1 MRRGWIASR
10 SSPCAKNGWPESVYV
25 ETSAGRAP
33 NRVVMAASITL
44 VVVVWAVNFIAAKIG
59 LRYLPPLT
67 MASFRVTLAGLSM
80 VPAYLVCSRWPAFAD
95 AQRPSSQGITLR
107 DLWTFSYLGFFGV
120 VVNQMCFTMGLR
132 YTSVSDAAV
141 IVGMGPIYTLILAV
155 LFRLERATWHKVVG
169 MTIALVGVAVL
180 ASENGISARSPS
192 LLGDAITMTGSIGFA
207 TYAVLGKRVAG
218 RYDALTMVAFNHF
231 AGAIII
237 LPVALRQARELGPF
251 SRWRAIPWPAWA
263 AVLFMA
269 VCSSA
274 LAYLLYFWLLR
285 YLEASQLSAFT
296 YLLPVLA
303 VILGIL
309 LLGERGSLMQIIGGV
324 LALGGVYWVESG
336 RESPINN

>member
-1 MRRGWIASR
+1 
-10 SSPCAKNGWPESVYV
+10 
-25 ETSAGRAP
+25 
-33 NRVVMAASITL
+33 MAASITL
-44 VVVVWAVNFIAAKIG
+44 VVVVWAINFIAAKIG

-67 MASFRVTLAGLSM
+67 MASFRVTLAGVSM
-80 VPAYLVCSRWPAFAD
+80 VPAYLICSRWPAFAD
-95 AQRPSSQGITLR
+95 ARRSSSQGITLR

-132 YTSVSDAAV
+132 YTSVSHAAV

-169 MTIALVGVAVL
+169 MTIALLGVAVL
-180 ASENGISARSPS
+180 ASENGISTRSPS

-251 SRWRAIPWPAWA
+251 SRWRAVPWPAWA
-263 AVLFMA
+263 AVVFMA

-309 LLGERGSLMQIIGGV
+309 LLGERGSLTQIIGGI

>member
-1 MRRGWIASR
+1 
-10 SSPCAKNGWPESVYV
+10 
-25 ETSAGRAP
+25 
-33 NRVVMAASITL
+33 MAASIAF
-44 VVVVWAVNFIAAKIG
+44 VIVVWAVNFIAAKIG

-67 MASFRVTLAGLSM
+67 MASFRVTIAGLSM

-95 AQRPSSQGITLR
+95 ARPVGSQKIALR

-132 YTSVSDAAV
+132 YTSVSHAAV

-192 LLGDAITMTGSIGFA
+192 LFGDAITMTGSIGFA

-231 AGAIII
+231 AGAIIV

-309 LLGERGSLMQIIGGV
+309 LLGERGSLVQIIGGT
-324 LALGGVYWVESG
+324 LALAGVYWVESG

>member
-1 MRRGWIASR
+1 
-10 SSPCAKNGWPESVYV
+10 
-25 ETSAGRAP
+25 
-33 NRVVMAASITL
+33 MAVSIGFI
-44 VVVVWAVNFIAAKIG
+44 VVVWAFNFIAAKIG

-80 VPAYLVCSRWPAFAD
+80 VPAYLICSRWTTSAD
-95 AQRPSSQGITLR
+95 AQVARSPGLTRR
-107 DLWTFSYLGFFGV
+107 DLWTFAYLGFFGV

-132 YTSVSDAAV
+132 YTSVSHAAV
-141 IVGMGPIYTLILAV
+141 IVGMGPIYTLVLAV
-155 LFRLERATWHKVVG
+155 LFGLERATWHKVVG
-169 MTIALVGVAVL
+169 MAIAFLGVAVL
-180 ASENGISARSPS
+180 ASENGISPRSPS

-237 LPVALRQARELGPF
+237 LPVALHQARLLGPI
-251 SRWRAIPWPAWA
+251 STWGAIPWPGWT
-263 AVLFMA
+263 AVVFMA

-309 LLGERGSLMQIIGGV
+309 LLGERGSLMQIVGGA

-336 RESPINN
+336 REA

>member
-1 MRRGWIASR
+1 M
-10 SSPCAKNGWPESVYV
+10 YV

-33 NRVVMAASITL
+33 NRVVMAATIGL

-59 LRYLPPLT
+59 LRYLPAVT
-67 MASFRVTLAGLSM
+67 MASFRVVIAGLSM
-80 VPAYLVCSRWPAFAD
+80 VPGYLICSRLPAFAD
-95 AQRPSSQGITLR
+95 ARRARLQGFTGR

-132 YTSVSDAAV
+132 YTSVGHAAV
-141 IVGMGPIYTLILAV
+141 IVGMGPIYTLVLAV
-155 LFRLERATWHKVVG
+155 LFRLERATWHKVIG
-169 MTIALVGVAVL
+169 MAIAFSGVAVL
-180 ASENGISARSPS
+180 ASENGISPHSPS

-218 RYDALTMVAFNHF
+218 KYDALTMAAFNHF

-237 LPVALRQARELGPF
+237 FPVALHQARALGPF
-251 SRWRAIPWPAWA
+251 SRWHAIPWQGWM
-263 AVLFMA
+263 AVLYMA
-269 VCSSA
+269 VFSSA
-274 LAYLLYFWLLR
+274 MAYLLYFWLLR

-309 LLGERGSLMQIIGGV
+309 WLGERGSAMQIVGGV
-324 LALGGVYWVESG
+324 LALAGVYWVESG
-336 RESPINN
+336 REP